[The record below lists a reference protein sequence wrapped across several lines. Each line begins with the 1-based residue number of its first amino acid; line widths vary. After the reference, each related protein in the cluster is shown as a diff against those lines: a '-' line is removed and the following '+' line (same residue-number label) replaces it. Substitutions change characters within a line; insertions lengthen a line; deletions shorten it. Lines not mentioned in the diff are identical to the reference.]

1 MQERLH
7 RILDNDQMNQEE
19 RLAEIVDQCVER
31 LASGETVMA
40 CITDYPEHQAELE
53 PLLKVVAATMYAAS
67 ARPNPHAKIHG
78 LRRLNEALSVR
89 KSRGSGFFGWVLD
102 GIPSI
107 TRPLVAALAVALG
120 LYGIVLGADRA
131 AAHSV
136 PGEPLYWIKKS
147 TENLSLMVPKS
158 DSSKAH
164 QHAHLAK
171 LRSNETFR
179 LVRMGRILEAEKHAV
194 TIRIHLGQSAQ
205 LIGITMSTNPIEM
218 PVRRIKEIPDSE
230 ISRLKSLL
238 ARDWEYAN
246 NVLNTQLHL
255 MPLDQQEVFKHLM
268 RRQELGYRMFIAML
282 DRTSVPAG
290 PPFWVIQP
298 H

>member
-1 MQERLH
+1 
-7 RILDNDQMNQEE
+7 MNQEE

-31 LASGETVMA
+31 MASGETVMA
-40 CITDYPEHQAELE
+40 CIADYPEHQKELE
-53 PLLKVVAATMYAAS
+53 SFLKVVATTMYAAS
-67 ARPNPHAKIHG
+67 ARPNPEAKIHG

-89 KSRGSGFFGWVLD
+89 KSRGSGLFGWVLR
-102 GIPSI
+102 GVPSI
-107 TRPLVAALAVALG
+107 TRPLVAGLTVALV

-131 AAHSV
+131 AADSV
-136 PGEPLYWIKKS
+136 PGEPLYWIKMS

-171 LRSNETFR
+171 LRSTETLR
-179 LVRMGRILEAEKHAV
+179 LVRMGRLPEAEKHAV
-194 TIRIHLGQSAQ
+194 MIRIHLGQSAQ
-205 LIGITMSTNPIEM
+205 LIGITMSMNPIEM
-218 PVRRIKEIPDSE
+218 PVRRIKRTPDSE
-230 ISRLKSLL
+230 ISRLKDLL

-246 NVLNTQLHL
+246 NVLDTQLHL
-255 MPLDQQEVFKHLM
+255 MPGEQKEVIRYLM

-298 H
+298 HHHSTPPN